1 MLNYYFFL
9 FNRSFWCSLFLS
21 LLVAL
26 RPTDALLNNRSDET
40 LGVSVEMKIST
51 WEKKEKR
58 KKKKE
63 IKLETLKYRLCNLI
77 TILSFAVN

>member
-9 FNRSFWCSLFLS
+9 FNRSSWCSLFLT

-40 LGVSVEMKIST
+40 LGVSVEMKTST
-51 WEKKEKR
+51 WEKR

-63 IKLETLKYRLCNLI
+63 KGDRK
-77 TILSFAVN
+77 

>member
-1 MLNYYFFL
+1 MT
-9 FNRSFWCSLFLS
+9 

-40 LGVSVEMKIST
+40 LGVSVEMKTST
-51 WEKKEKR
+51 WEKRKKKKEKR

-63 IKLETLKYRLCNLI
+63 KGDRK
-77 TILSFAVN
+77 